1 MSNIKIETTE
11 DGSDTLYVE
20 SMDEHYHSTKGALTE
35 TNYIFIEMGLLARA
49 KKDVNVLEIGFG
61 TGLNAIQ
68 TLHAARK
75 QDLSVSFTTLE
86 LYPLQFEQ
94 VKNLSYAKLD
104 LFEDLHQAKWNTP
117 TIITSY
123 FELNKL
129 HLDFTTLPNLKLGK
143 QFDVIYFDAF
153 APEKQPNMWSQQLF
167 DHLYVL
173 INDGGILTTYC
184 AKGVIRRML
193 QEAGFMVERLPGPPN
208 GKREI
213 IRATKL

>member
-20 SMDEHYHSTKGALTE
+20 NMDEHYHSTKGALTE

-49 KKDVNVLEIGFG
+49 KQQMNVLEIGFG
-61 TGLNAIQ
+61 TGLNAVQ
-68 TLHAARK
+68 TLEAAK
-75 QDLSVSFTTLE
+75 QHNLSISFTTLE

-94 VKNLSYAKLD
+94 VKSLSYAKLN
-104 LFEDLHQAKWNTP
+104 FFKDLHEAEWNT
-117 TIITSY
+117 TVEITPY
-123 FELNKL
+123 FKL
-129 HLDFTTLPNLKLGK
+129 HKHLLDFTTLPTTNLGSL
-143 QFDVIYFDAF
+143 FDVIYFDAF

-173 INDGGILTTYC
+173 MNVGGILTTYC
-184 AKGVIRRML
+184 AKGAIRRML
-193 QEAGFMVERLPGPPN
+193 QSAGFMVERLPGPPN